1 MPQQYIIPEWM
12 RESLSAEEL
21 ARLEATAT
29 AAAFKG
35 VAADLEALATASA
48 GAASAA
54 AGGHR
59 DTAVTLLT
67 EARRAASDALVK
79 LGAPP
84 VVVVSRPAT
93 AARSGEAADGA
104 KVVLTEEQL
113 AKKKRSSACWYFIRN
128 ACGDRYVDPADMK
141 AKNPEAYRQL
151 YAQAAALWDEG
162 RLSPSGKP
170 L

>member
-79 LGAPP
+79 LGRRRWSSFRDPPPPPGAVRPRTAP
-84 VVVVSRPAT
+84 RW
-93 AARSGEAADGA
+93 
-104 KVVLTEEQL
+104 
-113 AKKKRSSACWYFIRN
+113 C
-128 ACGDRYVDPADMK
+128 
-141 AKNPEAYRQL
+141 
-151 YAQAAALWDEG
+151 
-162 RLSPSGKP
+162 
-170 L
+170 